1 MSDYMKCIHTG
12 SLEFGDDFATQ
23 KEVLDLFGLQKGK
36 GKEVHGVYDLP
47 GSGNVKVCLFKGD
60 ERGGWHHWRKQ
71 GDGIDRRGWNEATG
85 INDFCD
91 DQDEALEYVQSE
103 MDNPSTRYVFYK
115 MEWKGMTWWKFFGVF
130 ELDQEVTNSLNH
142 PPMAFRDWFDGYRC
156 YFKRV
161 SKKLDLNRA
170 AA

>member
-1 MSDYMKCIHTG
+1 M
-12 SLEFGDDFATQ
+12 
-23 KEVLDLFGLQKGK
+23 
-36 GKEVHGVYDLP
+36 
-47 GSGNVKVCLFKGD
+47 KVCLFKGD

-71 GDGIDRRGWNEATG
+71 GDEIDRRGWNEATV

-91 DQDEALEYVQSE
+91 DQDEALKYVQSE

-130 ELDQEVTNSLNH
+130 ELDQEMTNRLNH
-142 PPMAFRDWFDGYRC
+142 PPMSFLDWFDGYRC

-161 SKKLDLNRA
+161 SKTLDLNRTA
-170 AA
+170 A